1 MDSPKPNNLPYYY
14 KVPNGPVVEEVSQ
27 RGRTTSQRKRLL
39 TIVSAIVLVVCGA
52 YIMLNV
58 IGSGKRNFVE
68 EEQKPV
74 LYHDSPRSF
83 ATRDSELSTRGK
95 LSPAPPQPTMNLLRD
110 TAGDPTGD
118 KFASCCR
125 ESGMTSACGEGWC
138 TYPPTDPWTPW
149 DIKCWGEHI
158 QAFIQCYTQKRNN
171 QVCCAQKDVVGMY
184 SICQD
189 LCNGNATQFNFNFA
203 YVSLCKARKD
213 VISQCNHDSS
223 SLAAGAN
230 WDE

>member
-14 KVPNGPVVEEVSQ
+14 KVPNGPIVEPEVGQ
-27 RGRTTSQRKRLL
+27 RGHTTSQRKRLL
-39 TIVSAIVLVVCGA
+39 VIVSALVLVVCGA
-52 YIMLNV
+52 FLLLNV
-58 IGSGKRNFVE
+58 IGSGKRYPVE
-68 EEQKPV
+68 EEK
-74 LYHDSPRSF
+74 SPAAARAYSHNQH
-83 ATRDSELSTRGK
+83 DSELSTRGK
-95 LSPAPPQPTMNLLRD
+95 LSPMMDLQRQVNDMRD
-110 TAGDPTGD
+110 TTGD

-125 ESGMTSACGEGWC
+125 ETGMTSACGEGWC
-138 TYPPTDPWTPW
+138 SYPPTDPWTPW

-189 LCNGNATQFNFNFA
+189 LCNGNATQYNFNIA

-223 SLAAGAN
+223 APAALS